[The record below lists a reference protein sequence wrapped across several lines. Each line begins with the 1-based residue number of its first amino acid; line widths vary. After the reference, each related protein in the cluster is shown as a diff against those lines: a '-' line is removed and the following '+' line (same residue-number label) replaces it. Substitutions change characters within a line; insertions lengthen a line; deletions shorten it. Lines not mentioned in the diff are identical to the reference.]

1 MALCSF
7 CFIFSRTQSTLH
19 ESVHQKIQ
27 TPMRRCSDVLF
38 FPECF
43 LLRPNPDPEV
53 PDFSHGHQQIFC
65 SSFVSKPL
73 FMSDINVDNVLTI
86 SFQGDLDK
94 TENNTA
100 PEASSSFI
108 SISNSAV
115 MWETSLVGDL
125 RPRRR
130 FFDESHLRLTKVTWQ
145 SSVQGNWPP
154 SRCKKNKSKERGG
167 DDEP

>member
-1 MALCSF
+1 MDFLSVRMALCSF

-19 ESVHQKIQ
+19 ESVMGKKETKENKNNGRLKWRIFKGVNQK
-27 TPMRRCSDVLF
+27 MR
-38 FPECF
+38 
-43 LLRPNPDPEV
+43 
-53 PDFSHGHQQIFC
+53 HI
-65 SSFVSKPL
+65 
-73 FMSDINVDNVLTI
+73 T
-86 SFQGDLDK
+86 
-94 TENNTA
+94 

-115 MWETSLVGDL
+115 MWETSLAGDL

-154 SRCKKNKSKERGG
+154 AKVQKSKSEWRRQGVYLK
-167 DDEP
+167 DQNMYHMHLVNFLDYSDL